1 MAGGSIRREMGWPW
15 EEGLER
21 KSKLILASYALDALA
36 VSRTLIALLENFQRE
51 DGSVRIPAK
60 LAAYTG
66 FQEIAPKA
74 AGG

>member
-1 MAGGSIRREMGWPW
+1 VDAGQGEDRVR
-15 EEGLER
+15 
-21 KSKLILASYALDALA
+21 A
-36 VSRTLIALLENFQRE
+36 RTLIALLENFQRE
-51 DGSVRIPAK
+51 DGNVWIPAK